1 MIKTIGAVA
10 ALCFLLAAPQAFA
23 RSDQSFARAAA
34 QGNLA
39 EIDAGRLA
47 SQRAR
52 SNDVRDYGRMLMRD
66 HRDAN
71 RKLERVADRIDVNL
85 PERPSADQRAA
96 YARLAHMSGRV
107 FDRMFLRQMVMDHR
121 TVISMFREQARER
134 RSETARFARE
144 MLPKLQ
150 SHLERARSLL
160 DESGNDR
167 MSGRGDEDNDRHMR
181 SHRSNT
187 SSYDRDRSESYDSNR
202 SDDQSDR
209 NDQDQDQSD
218 RNDNDS
224 DNDNDRSNSNR

>member
-1 MIKTIGAVA
+1 MIKTIGALT

-47 SQRAR
+47 SRRAR
-52 SNDVRDYGRMLMRD
+52 SDDVRDYGRMLMRD

-85 PERPSADQRAA
+85 PERPSAEQSAA
-96 YARLAHMSGRV
+96 YARLSRMSGRM

-121 TVISMFREQARER
+121 TVISMFSEKARER

-150 SHLERARSLL
+150 GHLERAQALL
-160 DESGNDR
+160 DQSGNER
-167 MSGRGDEDNDRHMR
+167 MSGRGEEDNDRHMH

-187 SSYDRDRSESYDSNR
+187 SNYGRGRSDQ
-202 SDDQSDR
+202 SDDQSEDDQ
-209 NDQDQDQSD
+209 NDQNENQSD
-218 RNDNDS
+218 RNDND
-224 DNDNDRSNSNR
+224 RSGSH